1 MRNNNLKS
9 ECLKIYFKL
18 RQQECIIEKSLESTI
33 EGSKVYPEQWRDILH
48 DIDRF
53 EAE

>member
-1 MRNNNLKS
+1 MTNNSRS

-18 RQQECIIEKSLESTI
+18 KQQECIIEKSVETFIES
-33 EGSKVYPEQWRDILH
+33 SKVYPEQWRDLIH

-53 EAE
+53 ETE